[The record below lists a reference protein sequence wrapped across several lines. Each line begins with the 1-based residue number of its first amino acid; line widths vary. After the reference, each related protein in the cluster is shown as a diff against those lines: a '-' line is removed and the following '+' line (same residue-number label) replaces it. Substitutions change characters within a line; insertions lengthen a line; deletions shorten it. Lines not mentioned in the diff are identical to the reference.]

1 MNNPFDVLEKRL
13 DRIEAGIMELAKKP
27 EKEISLPEK
36 YLTVEQTCELLS
48 VTRTTLWSWDRKG
61 ILESCRI
68 GNQKRYKLSDI
79 QKIMNGK

>member
-1 MNNPFDVLEKRL
+1 MNNPFETIEKRL
-13 DRIEAGIMELAKKP
+13 DKIEAGIMELVKKP

-36 YLTVEQTCELLS
+36 YLTVDQVSELLS

-68 GNQKRYKLSDI
+68 GNQKRYRLSDI
-79 QKIMNGK
+79 ELIMNKR